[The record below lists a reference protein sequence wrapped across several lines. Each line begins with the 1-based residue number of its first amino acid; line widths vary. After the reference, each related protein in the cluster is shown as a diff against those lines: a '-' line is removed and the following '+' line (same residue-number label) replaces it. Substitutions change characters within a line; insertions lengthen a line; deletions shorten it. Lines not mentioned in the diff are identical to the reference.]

1 MQGHN
6 GVFYKKI
13 YILKHKNI
21 QHKNKKTT
29 IPASITTFKVCVLSI
44 QIVTTQ

>member
-21 QHKNKKTT
+21 QHKNKKT

-44 QIVTTQ
+44 QIITTQ